1 MNSYYAMIALD
12 LANDHSRE
20 LEEKRLVRLAREAQ
34 SEGREEYDW
43 VAKPD
48 LGSSVRRGLARATAA
63 ISLGAA
69 AVTRRLDDNVAE
81 DVGLALGELSPAT
94 LHHDPSSACPSRQAL
109 FDSWWRAHARP
120 RGATHRRESG
130 PTHPLPASST
140 WNRVWQARG
149 RTERITN
156 PTFGPK
162 TCAGVARADTLPP

>member
-34 SEGREEYDW
+34 SEGEEYDW

-69 AVTRRLDDNVAE
+69 AVTRRLDGNVAQ
-81 DVGLALGELSPAT
+81 DLGLA
-94 LHHDPSSACPSRQAL
+94 
-109 FDSWWRAHARP
+109 
-120 RGATHRRESG
+120 
-130 PTHPLPASST
+130 PT
-140 WNRVWQARG
+140 
-149 RTERITN
+149 
-156 PTFGPK
+156 
-162 TCAGVARADTLPP
+162 D